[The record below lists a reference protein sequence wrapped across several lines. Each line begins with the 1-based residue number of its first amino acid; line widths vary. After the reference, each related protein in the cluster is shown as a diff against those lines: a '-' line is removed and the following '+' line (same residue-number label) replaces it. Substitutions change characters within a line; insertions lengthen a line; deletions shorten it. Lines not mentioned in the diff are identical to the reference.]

1 MSNLVEKKEL
11 TQELIKETAMKLFFV
26 EGKFDATTQEIADA
40 AGVNRTLINYYFRSR
55 DNLMNIVFEEAKEA
69 EKSKSV
75 IIDNSKLPFREKVE
89 RYIENSLNASLKYP
103 YLETYIVMQM
113 NRGCCENEI
122 PVDDE
127 VLKRFCKDLEE
138 EMVKG
143 RVDRMDPIQFVIN
156 LASLLMFPSAVRP
169 LLTEKLKISNQDFDQ
184 IISDRK
190 SIIMNILFKN

>member
-69 EKSKSV
+69 ENSKSV

-89 RYIENSLNASLKYP
+89 RYIENSLNASLK
-103 YLETYIVMQM
+103 L
-113 NRGCCENEI
+113 
-122 PVDDE
+122 
-127 VLKRFCKDLEE
+127 
-138 EMVKG
+138 
-143 RVDRMDPIQFVIN
+143 
-156 LASLLMFPSAVRP
+156 SL
-169 LLTEKLKISNQDFDQ
+169 IH
-184 IISDRK
+184 I
-190 SIIMNILFKN
+190 

>member
-40 AGVNRTLINYYFRSR
+40 AGLNRTLTIYYFRSR

-89 RYIENSLNASLKYP
+89 RYIENSLNARLKYP

-113 NRGCCENEI
+113 NRGCCENEN

-127 VLKRFCKDLEE
+127 VLKRFCKNLEE

-143 RVDRMDPIQFVIN
+143 RVDQMDPIQFVIN